1 MSAKGST
8 MKFIPSVLAYWAALG
23 LSVGVAFA
31 GPAAPSN
38 TPEPATFA
46 LVGGAAGALILVNQ
60 IRKKR
65 NK

>member
-1 MSAKGST
+1 VKV
-8 MKFIPSVLAYWAALG
+8 FPSVLAALG
-23 LSVGVAFA
+23 LSAGVAFA
-31 GPAAPSN
+31 GPAAPFN

-65 NK
+65 KK

>member
-1 MSAKGST
+1 
-8 MKFIPSVLAYWAALG
+8 MKFFPSVLACLAALG
-23 LSVGVAFA
+23 LSAGAAFA

-46 LVGGAAGALILVNQ
+46 LVGGAAGALILVNR

>member
-1 MSAKGST
+1 MRFLLSALTS
-8 MKFIPSVLAYWAALG
+8 FAVLG
-23 LSVGVAFA
+23 LSASVAFA

-38 TPEPATFA
+38 APEPATLA
-46 LVGGAAGALILVNQ
+46 LVGGAAGALVLVNL

>member
-1 MSAKGST
+1 
-8 MKFIPSVLAYWAALG
+8 MKVFSSVLACLAALG
-23 LSVGVAFA
+23 LSAGVAFA

>member
-1 MSAKGST
+1 
-8 MKFIPSVLAYWAALG
+8 MKLSLSVLTCLAALC
-23 LSVGVAFA
+23 LSASIALA

-38 TPEPATFA
+38 TPEPATIA

>member
-1 MSAKGST
+1 
-8 MKFIPSVLAYWAALG
+8 MKLSPSVLTCLAALCV
-23 LSVGVAFA
+23 SVQVAFA

-38 TPEPATFA
+38 TPEPATIA
-46 LVGGAAGALILVNQ
+46 LVGGAAAALILVNQ

>member
-1 MSAKGST
+1 
-8 MKFIPSVLAYWAALG
+8 MKFFPSVVVILAALG
-23 LSVGVAFA
+23 LSASIAFA

-60 IRKKR
+60 LRKKR